1 MYICGLIINSYNCQ
15 IKKYLSAPLLQEH
28 TYISYVQLR
37 TISFPFF
44 FMLKKDRVGHKEE
57 VAVMSVITKIFL
69 LYLFRNVSVRIY
81 PSSLEVNRG
90 EDVVFQCRDEG
101 LLRAQVW
108 LFRCVCVNKIY
119 VSVSSRTFM
128 KL

>member
-57 VAVMSVITKIFL
+57 VGVGYHKDIFII
-69 LYLFRNVSVRIY
+69 FV
-81 PSSLEVNRG
+81 
-90 EDVVFQCRDEG
+90 
-101 LLRAQVW
+101 
-108 LFRCVCVNKIY
+108 
-119 VSVSSRTFM
+119 
-128 KL
+128 